1 MDFWV
6 KYSLLLIII
15 LLISCN
21 NSSQLIYKDQL
32 ILEDGYYFINHKNKD
47 INILVSGK
55 VVSCYPSGKT
65 SSIFLMNK
73 GVPEGSAI
81 HYGYQNE
88 ILGKDQ
94 YFPIIN
100 TNQELK
106 QYGVIR
112 LNFVTSSESNN
123 IHYYVMVILKE
134 KFPILEQVQDELLK
148 IVYNLPQVQQ
158 LKINSLTLQLCFGEF
173 EPIIESVN
181 ITIPN

>member
-1 MDFWV
+1 
-6 KYSLLLIII
+6 
-15 LLISCN
+15 
-21 NSSQLIYKDQL
+21 
-32 ILEDGYYFINHKNKD
+32 
-47 INILVSGK
+47 
-55 VVSCYPSGKT
+55 
-65 SSIFLMNK
+65 MNK